1 MPYKK
6 VTPDDLFVC
15 QMCGECCKGFG
26 GTYVTE
32 SDIKA
37 IAAFIQVPPETF
49 IENYCRMSGGK
60 PVLAQKNDQFC
71 IFWDEVRMCTIH
83 PVKPR
88 MCRAWPFIP
97 GVLRDPRN
105 WEIMAGACPGI
116 RTDFPPRVVERC
128 VREKLRTDGYYA
140 SFSAA
145 AEKLEKAPL

>member
-6 VTPDDLFVC
+6 VTSDDLFVC

-37 IAAFIQVPPETF
+37 IAAFIHVPAETF
-49 IENYCRMSGGK
+49 IGKYCRRSGSK
-60 PVLAQKNDQFC
+60 PVLAQKEDQFC
-71 IFWDEVRMCTIH
+71 IFWDEIRMCTIH

-97 GVLRDPRN
+97 GVLKDLRN
-105 WEIMAGACPGI
+105 WEIMANACQGI
-116 RTDFPPRVVERC
+116 RTDFPPSVVERC
-128 VREKLRTDGYYA
+128 VWEKIQADNFYPE
-140 SFSAA
+140 FSTPSLPA
-145 AEKLEKAPL
+145 KKG